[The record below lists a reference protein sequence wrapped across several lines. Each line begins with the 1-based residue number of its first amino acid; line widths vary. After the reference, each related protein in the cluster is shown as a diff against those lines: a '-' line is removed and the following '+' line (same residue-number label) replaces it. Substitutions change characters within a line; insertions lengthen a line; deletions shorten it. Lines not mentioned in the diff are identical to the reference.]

1 MPVDPSNLSDP
12 PDPPNSPNQ
21 TGKQDR
27 RLKILGVILWL
38 VVIGGS
44 VAMFMFTDL
53 GGDSVESTLSSVVGI
68 GSSAIVAVIAGVII
82 YQVLKRLNLIGSV
95 FINIFWGIL
104 LTVGLPLIGWFVIQ
118 ESGIITSSVQ
128 TEIVESLPI
137 NQEARNAVTQLQ
149 ELVELR

>member
-1 MPVDPSNLSDP
+1 MSIDPNNLPDP

-44 VAMFMFTDL
+44 VVMFMFTDV
-53 GGDSVESTLSSVVGI
+53 GGDSVESILSSVIGI

-137 NQEARNAVTQLQ
+137 SQEARNAMTQLQ
-149 ELVELR
+149 ELIELK

>member
-128 TEIVESLPI
+128 TEIVKSLPI

>member
-149 ELVELR
+149 ELIE

>member
-1 MPVDPSNLSDP
+1 MSIDPNNLPDP

-44 VAMFMFTDL
+44 VAMFMFTDV
-53 GGDSVESTLSSVVGI
+53 GGDSVESILSSVIGI

-82 YQVLKRLNLIGSV
+82 YQVLKRLNLLGSV

-137 NQEARNAVTQLQ
+137 SQEARNVMAQLQ
-149 ELVELR
+149 ELIELK

>member
-82 YQVLKRLNLIGSV
+82 YQVLKRLKLIGSV

>member
-1 MPVDPSNLSDP
+1 MSIDPSNLSDP

-21 TGKQDR
+21 TGKQSR

-53 GGDSVESTLSSVVGI
+53 GGDSVESTLSSAVGI

>member
-137 NQEARNAVTQLQ
+137 NQEARNAVAQLQ
-149 ELVELR
+149 ELIE

>member
-1 MPVDPSNLSDP
+1 MSIDPSNLSDP

-21 TGKQDR
+21 TGRQSR

-149 ELVELR
+149 ELIE